1 LLVSRTASA
10 QRPEDLLD
18 AIVGYFTKHG
28 IADLSL
34 RPLARAVGSSP
45 RVLLYYFGSSE
56 KMIDRA
62 LARLRERQRERY
74 LEMPGTV
81 PTAGAYFEIWK
92 GMTSRESLPHFR
104 LFFEVYGLA
113 LRHPRRYRGFLD
125 AAINDWLDFV
135 DNAASRKRYGRAK
148 SRALATV
155 VVSGYRGFVL
165 DYCASRDRARLD
177 RAVKL
182 WIRSLEALHE

>member
-1 LLVSRTASA
+1 MSRTASA

-56 KMIDRA
+56 KMVDRA
-62 LARLRERQRERY
+62 LARLRERQRARY
-74 LEMPGTV
+74 LEMPGTF
-81 PTAGAYFEIWK
+81 PTAADYFAIWQSMK
-92 GMTSRESLPHFR
+92 AREALPHFR

-113 LRHPRRYRGFLD
+113 LRHPRRYSGFLN
-125 AAINDWLDFV
+125 AAINDWLDFL

-155 VVSGYRGFVL
+155 VVSGYRGFML
-165 DYCASRDRARLD
+165 DYCASRDHARLD

-182 WIRSLEALHE
+182 WIRSLEALHK